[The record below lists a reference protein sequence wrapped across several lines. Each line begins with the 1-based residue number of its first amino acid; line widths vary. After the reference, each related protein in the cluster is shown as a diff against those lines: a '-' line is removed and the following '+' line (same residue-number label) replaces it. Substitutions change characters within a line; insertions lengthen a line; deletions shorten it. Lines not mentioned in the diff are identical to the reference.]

1 LTDQN
6 NLPRFVTSSGFAEFI
21 ILFAEWIMTR
31 IENKVAII
39 TGSGGGIGGAIALRY
54 AREGAK
60 LAVADIDAATAKSRA
75 AEINS
80 MGCDTLA
87 IIADVTDKKSV
98 QRMVQTTLDR
108 WGRIDI
114 LVNVAGGADRKPVLD
129 ITESDWDY
137 IVNMNLKS
145 VFLCSQA
152 VLPTMLQQK
161 YGKIVSISSIYG
173 FTGNAIRSSYAAAK
187 AGVAVFTKSLAL
199 EVVND
204 GINVNAIAPGR
215 VATPKVR
222 GRYSDEQWTEA
233 MAQIPAGR
241 AGTPDEIAGTALF
254 LVLDESRYITGQ
266 TIHVNGAWL
275 NW

>member
-1 LTDQN
+1 M
-6 NLPRFVTSSGFAEFI
+6 A
-21 ILFAEWIMTR
+21 AM
-31 IENKVAII
+31 ENKVAII

-54 AREGAK
+54 ARGGVK
-60 LAVADIDAATAKSRA
+60 LALADIVAETAKSRA
-75 AEINS
+75 SEISS
-80 MGCDTLA
+80 MGGEAFA
-87 IIADVTDKKSV
+87 IATDVTNKESV
-98 QRMVQTTLDR
+98 RQMVHTTLER

-114 LVNVAGGADRKPVLD
+114 LVNVAGGADRKPVVEM
-129 ITESDWDY
+129 TETDWDY

-152 VLPTMLQQK
+152 VLPIMLQQK

-222 GRYSDEQWTEA
+222 GRYSDEQWAQAVE
-233 MAQIPAGR
+233 QIPARR
-241 AGTPDEIAGTALF
+241 AGSPDEIASTAVF
-254 LVLDESRYITGQ
+254 LVLDENRYITGQ